1 MINELKVIS
10 DPISAHIWGS
20 LHNHAFKEALFA
32 AERLFAETKNEE
44 SLYLLATCFYRMNR
58 PKQVIRL
65 LNSNTFSSSKIRYL
79 LSKCY
84 FDCDMLTEAEN
95 SLLESECSSKS
106 LIDTLL
112 DFGEQACY
120 AFLLLGDVYKLQSN
134 FQKAQM
140 CYKECLKLNPFM
152 WTAFENLCSISEF
165 IDPDEV
171 FKVNP
176 SLGLFTPT
184 FTVVGQALST
194 TKSPVNV
201 NIKAERDKLG
211 SRENVNPNGPVKEV
225 PDLPL
230 DSDAEKMAAPFST
243 TQVVKSTYVSQC
255 TATNQDFST
264 THPLLPDDLSVN
276 FTPVGFPVTTI
287 TPSAPMINRDELKT
301 KKLSATDNTTSA
313 NEIPSFGFLSTI
325 PQSPMFACLP
335 VFSRLDLNSTFAVSV
350 SSWESI
356 QPFRLAF
363 HQATANRR
371 LSGRQA
377 PPSSSQLQSTILFNT
392 STTNATSALA
402 QWRSKD
408 AKVSTP
414 MATTAS
420 VSPSGG
426 IFGHNCTRVS
436 GITPLPPWLP
446 GSPISVMPAAGSL
459 GSTSTPA
466 GNGTTAFSM
475 AKPLILDELSESTN
489 VTTSRVNNIPM
500 EVNEAAE
507 DLCRDSSAS
516 NDGGG
521 FVEPRTRAQKARA
534 AASASQRRSTRLS
547 RAPKTST
554 DDPMNEES
562 KKSFVRLVTT
572 TKLPSRPSTGKE
584 EVSEYPK
591 VVCTASGDRS
601 DPRTE
606 AISAYLHLLRCL
618 GRSFSLLTQHDYK
631 NAVAILS
638 ELPFEHLA
646 TGRILAWAARAHVD
660 AVDYPK
666 AHRIFSELRRIEP
679 WQLHGMDLYSTVLWY
694 QEADQ
699 ELSQLASDLLTLDR
713 SAPEPWTAAGNYY
726 SLQREHDIAIR
737 FFRRALQVC
746 PTDAYAC
753 TLLGHEYISV
763 DNLDRAASA
772 FRHALRLDGRS
783 YSARFGLSNVYFKQ
797 DYFGL
802 ADAHLV
808 RAISLFPNSS
818 LLLTHLG
825 AIRARIGRLDDEP
838 GSAIDC
844 LNRAVNLNP
853 TSPIALYHRACVL
866 SSLGRYQDA
875 IEELERLMLITP
887 HEAMIY
893 FMLGHAYQKVG
904 NSPQAMIYYS
914 WAMELDPK
922 GVNTNLRDIMTS
934 VPTGPQQPSL
944 GPFACAI
951 STSASGLAASEASS
965 SAPIMTGLSSRSYH
979 RRGGAGSGAGRSRR
993 STRGRQATV
1002 RGAPPRRLFLTSTL
1016 SAVTTAVATPTGV
1029 DSEVTGDVAPGDS
1042 SAGANF
1048 SLFPGGGTSRSIF
1061 RFSWNRRR
1069 GAASLESGGGEVEA
1083 MGDAEAETEE
1093 GEREGDGEE
1102 EEEEEEETMDMG
1114 DD

>member
-1 MINELKVIS
+1 
-10 DPISAHIWGS
+10 
-20 LHNHAFKEALFA
+20 
-32 AERLFAETKNEE
+32 
-44 SLYLLATCFYRMNR
+44 
-58 PKQVIRL
+58 
-65 LNSNTFSSSKIRYL
+65 
-79 LSKCY
+79 
-84 FDCDMLTEAEN
+84 MLDEAEN

-165 IDPDEV
+165 VDPEEV
-171 FKVNP
+171 FKVNS

-184 FTVVGQALST
+184 FTVVGQTLSA
-194 TKSPVNV
+194 TKSPMNV

-211 SRENVNPNGPVKEV
+211 SRENVNPNSPVKEV
-225 PDLPL
+225 SDLPL
-230 DSDAEKMAAPFST
+230 DSDAEKLTVPLGA

-255 TATNQDFST
+255 TPTNQDFST
-264 THPLLPDDLSVN
+264 THSLLSDDLSMN
-276 FTPVGFPVTTI
+276 FTPVGYPVTAT
-287 TPSAPMINRDELKT
+287 TPSAPMPNRDELKT
-301 KKLSATDNTTSA
+301 KKPPSGDNATSTNGIS
-313 NEIPSFGFLSTI
+313 SFGFLSTI

-335 VFSRLDLNSTFAVSV
+335 VFSRLDLSSTFAVSV

-363 HQATANRR
+363 HQATVSRR
-371 LSGRQA
+371 LSSRQT
-377 PPSSSQLQSTILFNT
+377 PPSSSQLQSTILFNA
-392 STTNATSALA
+392 STANATSALSK
-402 QWRSKD
+402 WRPKD
-408 AKVSTP
+408 VKVSTP
-414 MATTAS
+414 MATTTS
-420 VSPSGG
+420 VSLSSG
-426 IFGHNCTRVS
+426 IFGSNCTRAS

-446 GSPISVMPAAGSL
+446 NSPIPVMPVVGPM
-459 GSTSTPA
+459 GNTSTPA
-466 GNGTTAFSM
+466 GNGTAAFPGARS
-475 AKPLILDELSESTN
+475 LIIDELSESTN

-500 EVNEAAE
+500 EVNEATE
-507 DLCRDSSAS
+507 RLCRDPSAS
-516 NDGGG
+516 DGGG
-521 FVEPRTRAQKARA
+521 GFTEPRTRAQKARA
-534 AASASQRRSTRLS
+534 VSSAGQRRSPRLS
-547 RAPKTST
+547 RAPKAAA
-554 DDPMNEES
+554 DDSINEES
-562 KKSFVRLVTT
+562 RRSFVRLVAT
-572 TKLPSRPSTGKE
+572 TKMPPRASAGKE
-584 EVSEYPK
+584 EVPEYSR
-591 VVCTASGDRS
+591 VVCAASGDRN

-618 GRSFSLLTQHDYK
+618 GRSFNLLTQHDYK
-631 NAVAILS
+631 SAVTVLS
-638 ELPFEHLA
+638 ELPLEHLA

-660 AVDYPK
+660 AADYPK
-666 AHRIFSELRRIEP
+666 AHRIFSELRRLEP
-679 WQLHGMDLYSTVLWY
+679 WQLYGMDLYSTVLWY
-694 QEADQ
+694 QEAEQ

-713 SAPEPWTAAGNYY
+713 NAPEPWTTAGNYY
-726 SLQREHDIAIR
+726 SLQREHDTAIR

-763 DNLDRAASA
+763 ENLDRAASA
-772 FRHALRLDGRS
+772 FRHALRLDDRS

-802 ADAHLV
+802 ADAHLM
-808 RAISLFPNSS
+808 RAVSLFPNSS

-844 LNRAVNLNP
+844 LNRAVSLNP

-922 GVNTNLRDIMTS
+922 GVNTSLRDIMTS
-934 VPTGPQQPSL
+934 VPTGRQQPSL
-944 GPFACAI
+944 GPFARAI
-951 STSASGLAASEASS
+951 STSASGPAASEASS
-965 SAPIMTGLSSRSYH
+965 SVPTITGLSSRSHH
-979 RRGGAGSGAGRSRR
+979 RRGGAGSSAGRSRR
-993 STRGRQATV
+993 STRGRQTTT
-1002 RGAPPRRLFLTSTL
+1002 RGPPTRRLFLTSTL
-1016 SAVTTAVATPTGV
+1016 STATTAVATPTGV
-1029 DSEVTGDVAPGDS
+1029 DGEVSEDFAASD
-1042 SAGANF
+1042 SAGGMNF
-1048 SLFPGGGTSRSIF
+1048 SLFPGGDTGESIY
-1061 RFSWNRRR
+1061 RFPWNRRR
-1069 GAASLESGGGEVEA
+1069 GTATLETGVGEVEGE
-1083 MGDAEAETEE
+1083 GDAEAEADE

-1102 EEEEEEETMDMG
+1102 EEETMDMG

>member
-65 LNSNTFSSSKIRYL
+65 LNSNTFSSPKIRYL

-84 FDCDMLTEAEN
+84 FDCDMLSEAEN
-95 SLLESECSSKS
+95 SLLESDCSSKS

-134 FQKAQM
+134 FPKAQM

-165 IDPDEV
+165 VDPEEV
-171 FKVNP
+171 FKMNP

-184 FTVVGQALST
+184 FTVFGQAPST

-211 SRENVNPNGPVKEV
+211 SRENVNPNSPVKEV
-225 PDLPL
+225 SELPL
-230 DSDAEKMAAPFST
+230 DSDAEKITAPLST

-255 TATNQDFST
+255 TATNQDFPT
-264 THPLLPDDLSVN
+264 THSLLPDDLSMN
-276 FTPVGFPVTTI
+276 FTPVGYPVTAI
-287 TPSAPMINRDELKT
+287 TPSAPVINRDELKS
-301 KKLSATDNTTSA
+301 KKMPANDKATSA
-313 NEIPSFGFLSTI
+313 NEISSFGFLSTI
-325 PQSPMFACLP
+325 PPSPIFACLP

-350 SSWESI
+350 SSWESS

-363 HQATANRR
+363 HQATVNRR
-371 LSGRQA
+371 LNSRQT
-377 PPSSSQLQSTILFNT
+377 PISNQLQSTILFNT
-392 STTNATSALA
+392 SSTNATSALA
-402 QWRSKD
+402 HWRSKD

-414 MATTAS
+414 MATNTS
-420 VSPSGG
+420 VSLSGG
-426 IFGHNCTRVS
+426 IFGPNCTPV
-436 GITPLPPWLP
+436 GP
-446 GSPISVMPAAGSL
+446 L

-466 GNGTTAFSM
+466 SNGTAAFPGV
-475 AKPLILDELSESTN
+475 KPLILDELNETTN
-489 VTTSRVNNIPM
+489 VTTSRVNNTPM
-500 EVNEAAE
+500 EVSEAAE

-516 NDGGG
+516 DGGG
-521 FVEPRTRAQKARA
+521 FTEPRTRAQKARA
-534 AASASQRRSTRLS
+534 AASAGQRRSPRLS
-547 RAPKTST
+547 RAPRPSA
-554 DDPMNEES
+554 DDSMNEES
-562 KKSFVRLVTT
+562 RRSFVRFVAT
-572 TKLPSRPSTGKE
+572 TKMPHRSPGGKE
-584 EVSEYPK
+584 EVSDYPR
-591 VVCTASGDRS
+591 VVCTASGDRN

-606 AISAYLHLLRCL
+606 AVSAYLQLLRCL
-618 GRSFSLLTQHDYK
+618 GRSFNLLTQHDYK
-631 NAVAILS
+631 SAVAVLS

-646 TGRILAWAARAHVD
+646 TGRMLAWAARAHVD
-660 AVDYPK
+660 AADYPK
-666 AHRIFSELRRIEP
+666 AHRIFSELRRLEP
-679 WQLHGMDLYSTVLWY
+679 WQLYGMDLYSTVLWY
-694 QEADQ
+694 QEAEQ
-699 ELSQLASDLLTLDR
+699 ELSQLAGDLLTLDR
-713 SAPEPWTAAGNYY
+713 TAPEPWTTAGNYY
-726 SLQREHDIAIR
+726 SLQREHDTAIR
-737 FFRRALQVC
+737 FFRRAMQVC

-772 FRHALRLDGRS
+772 FRHALRLDERS

-808 RAISLFPNSS
+808 RAVSLFPNSS

-934 VPTGPQQPSL
+934 VPTGRQQPSL

-951 STSASGLAASEASS
+951 STSTSGPGASEAST
-965 SAPIMTGLSSRSYH
+965 SAPIITGLASRSHH
-979 RRGGAGSGAGRSRR
+979 RRGGAGGNAGRSRR
-993 STRGRQATV
+993 STRGRQATT
-1002 RGAPPRRLFLTSTL
+1002 RGPPTRRLFLTSTL
-1016 SAVTTAVATPTGV
+1016 STATTAVATPTSNDGEITE
-1029 DSEVTGDVAPGDS
+1029 EVP
-1042 SAGANF
+1042 AGGSLGGMNF
-1048 SLFPGGGTSRSIF
+1048 SLFPDGETGGSIY
-1061 RFSWNRRR
+1061 RFPWNRRR
-1069 GAASLESGGGEVEA
+1069 GTVPLGSGVGETEGE
-1083 MGDAEAETEE
+1083 GDAEAEPEE
-1093 GEREGDGEE
+1093 SEREGDGEI
-1102 EEEEEEETMDMG
+1102 EEETMDMG
-1114 DD
+1114 DA